1 MNLINIRFPQKK
13 EYNDKYRNNIL
24 DLLKTN
30 KYGLKIVFKPKYKEK
45 HWWDI
50 GKVLETDL
58 LNLIRYDKKK
68 IYVYSDPNFKKMH
81 TKLYCNSFNELETTY
96 LDRTYYKNYDFND
109 QHSVK
114 KLYRIILG
122 APYYYLII
130 TN

>member
-1 MNLINIRFPQKK
+1 MNCINIRFPQKK
-13 EYNDKYRNNIL
+13 EYSDKYRNNIL
-24 DLLKTN
+24 DYLKIN
-30 KYGLKIVFKPKYKEK
+30 KYGIRIFLKPKYKEK

-68 IYVYSDPNFKKMH
+68 IYVYSDSNFKKMY
-81 TKLYCNSFNELETTY
+81 TKLYCNSFNELDTTH
-96 LDRTYYKNYDFND
+96 LDKTYYKNYDFND
-109 QHSVK
+109 QQEVI
-114 KLYRIILG
+114 KLYRLILG